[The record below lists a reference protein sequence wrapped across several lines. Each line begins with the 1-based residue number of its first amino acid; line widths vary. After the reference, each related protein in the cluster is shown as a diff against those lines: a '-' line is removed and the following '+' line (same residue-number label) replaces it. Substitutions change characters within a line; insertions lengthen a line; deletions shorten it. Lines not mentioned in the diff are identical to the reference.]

1 VIPSLLA
8 DQEFTLSKGDL
19 RRLVRLPTRQ
29 VSSGI
34 CVAADAEP
42 SLATWWQ
49 EFLRGVRPVAIQ
61 KSGRHLRV
69 VDLFCGVGGL
79 ALGVRQA
86 ADELGHTLET
96 VLAVDRDVQA
106 LSVYQKNHASR
117 LTSTDSTDALVA
129 FQMIGSGDSAKMF
142 SKPHLARSLQHLK
155 GTIDVVLAGPPCQG
169 HSNLNNH
176 SRRTDERN
184 SLYLTVTAM
193 AIALRAPMVVIENVP
208 AVVHDHH
215 NVVSS
220 TVSLLKEAGYY
231 VEYGVLNA
239 ATMGWPQTR
248 KRYFVVASREQHPIA
263 LTEVQRAL
271 TTDTP
276 LSVWWAIEDLIAR
289 EMAGFMDRLPAL
301 SEENQRRVEFLAAN
315 NVYELPND
323 QRPACHRGGTTY
335 SAVYGRMRQD
345 QPAPTITGGFLSPG
359 RGRFTHPTE
368 PRVLTPREAARI
380 QAFPDH
386 FDFVPAGVEEPKQTH
401 LARWIGNAVPMPLG
415 YAAGLSVLP

>member
-1 VIPSLLA
+1 VIPSLLGE
-8 DQEFTLSKGDL
+8 QEFILLNGEL
-19 RRLVRLPTRQ
+19 RRSVRLPTRQ
-29 VSSGI
+29 MLSGMS
-34 CVAADAEP
+34 VVQDEEP
-42 SLATWWQ
+42 SLGTWWKGL
-49 EFLRGVRPVAIQ
+49 LRGVRPVPVH
-61 KSGRHLRV
+61 KTGRHLRV

-79 ALGVRQA
+79 ALGVRLA
-86 ADELGHTLET
+86 ADELGHTLES
-96 VLAVDRDVQA
+96 VLAVDRDAQA

-117 LTSTDSTDALVA
+117 LTSTESTDALVA

-142 SKPHLARSLQHLK
+142 TKPHLARSLQHLK

-176 SRRTDERN
+176 SRRTDQRN
-184 SLYLTVTAM
+184 SLYLTVPAM
-193 AIALRAPMVVIENVP
+193 AIALRAPIVVIENVP

-220 TVSLLKEAGYY
+220 TISLLKEAGYY

-263 LTEVQRAL
+263 VNEVQRAL
-271 TTDTP
+271 STETP
-276 LSVWWAIEDLIAR
+276 LSVWWAIEDLVAR
-289 EMAGFMDRLPAL
+289 ETAGFMDRLPAL
-301 SEENQRRVEFLAAN
+301 SEENQRRVEFLTAN
-315 NVYELPND
+315 DVYELPND

-335 SAVYGRMRQD
+335 SAVYGRMRRD

-368 PRVLTPREAARI
+368 ARVLTPREAARI
-380 QAFPDH
+380 QAFPDD
-386 FDFVPAGVEEPKQTH
+386 FDFVPAGFEEPKQTH